1 MWVVCLCFA
10 QQSLY
15 GQAPAPAAAAP
26 FTMQQA
32 VDYALAHNPTLAS
45 AQQNLFSMKGQEV
58 EAGLRQNPNFS
69 LVWRGSQ
76 QSCYFRY
83 TLRLQFT
90 TGAAL

>member
-15 GQAPAPAAAAP
+15 GQAPAPAATAP

-69 LVWRGSQ
+69 LVWRGS
-76 QSCYFRY
+76 
-83 TLRLQFT
+83 
-90 TGAAL
+90 